1 MKGTLL
7 SLGSQWTVGEQ
18 IGHGGFGRVYEAWS
32 GETYAAV
39 KFVPKAGGD
48 RELLFVDLGGARNVV
63 SIIDHGEHD
72 DFWVLVMPRADLSLR
87 ELLDKSGAL
96 ELGDGLDVVRDV
108 LDALSDLDGR
118 VVHRDLKP
126 ENVIRLDGRWC
137 LADFG
142 IARYA
147 EASTAPDTQK
157 FAMSPPYAAPERWR
171 NEHAT
176 IAADIYALG
185 IIAYEILSGRRPF
198 EGTIEQ
204 LRDQHLHTDA
214 PALRGVPTPLEAL
227 VEECL
232 YKAANARPRPA
243 NARQRLERVNQP
255 PATDGLAQLEAANRA
270 EVGRRAEQARRESEA
285 QTEDDRRK
293 ALDKSARQS
302 IGRIVGQLREAIASA
317 ASAATAQGGTEKWTI
332 RLNQATL
339 SFSLSSDQVWVNRHD
354 HSHAVPVFD
363 VVTSGTLTLSI
374 PQNRYGYRGR
384 SHSLWFCDAQVAG
397 EYRWFE
403 TAFMKMALMGN
414 QPSEVPFA
422 LNPGPEA
429 TAAIGPGLME
439 YQAAWPFTPLTI
451 GELDDFINRWSSWFA
466 AAAQG
471 QLNIPGTMPERDPNG
486 SWRRA

>member
-1 MKGTLL
+1 MKGALL
-7 SLGSQWTVGEQ
+7 SLGSQWRVGEQ

-32 GETYAAV
+32 GETPAAV

-48 RELLFVDLGGARNVV
+48 RELLFVDLDGARNVV

-72 DFWVLVMPRADLSLR
+72 DSWVLVMPRADLSLR

-96 ELGDGLDVVRDV
+96 ELGDGLDVLRDV

-126 ENVIRLDGRWC
+126 ENVLRLDGRWC

-185 IIAYEILSGRRPF
+185 IIAYEILIGRRPF

-204 LRDQHLHTDA
+204 LRDQHLHTDV

-232 YKAANARPRPA
+232 YKAADARPRPA

-255 PATDGLAQLEAANRA
+255 STTGGLAQLEAANRA
-270 EVGRRAEQARRESEA
+270 EVGRRTEQARRESEA

-317 ASAATAQGGTEKWTI
+317 ASAAAAQGGTDKWTI
-332 RLNQATL
+332 ELNRATL
-339 SFSLSSDQVWVNRHD
+339 SFSLSSDPVRVNRQG
-354 HSHAVPVFD
+354 HSHAAPVFD
-363 VVTSGTLTLSI
+363 VVTCGKLTLSI

-422 LNPGPEA
+422 LNPGREA

-439 YQAAWPFTPLTI
+439 YQAAWPFTPLTV
-451 GELDDFINRWSSWFA
+451 GELDDFISRWSSWFA
-466 AAAQG
+466 AAAQR

>member
-7 SLGSQWTVGEQ
+7 SLDSQWTVGEQ

-32 GETYAAV
+32 DEESAAV

-48 RELLFVDLGGARNVV
+48 RELLFVDLDGARNVV
-63 SIIDHGEHD
+63 PILDHGEHD
-72 DFWVLVMPRADLSLR
+72 DYWVLVMPRADLSLR
-87 ELLDKSGAL
+87 EMFDKSGKL
-96 ELGDGLDVVRDV
+96 ELGDGLEVLKDV

-126 ENVIRLDGRWC
+126 ENVLRLDGRWC

-176 IAADIYALG
+176 IAVDIYALG
-185 IIAYEILSGRRPF
+185 IIAYEILSGQRPF

-204 LRDQHLHTDA
+204 LRDQHLHTDP
-214 PALRGVPTPLEAL
+214 PALKGVPTLEAL

-232 YKAANARPRPA
+232 YKAADSRPRPA
-243 NARQRLERVNQP
+243 NARHRLERVNQP
-255 PATDGLAQLEAANRA
+255 PVAGGLAQLEAANRA

-302 IGRIVGQLREAIASA
+302 IGRIVGELREAIVSA
-317 ASAATAQGGTEKWTI
+317 ASAAAAQGGTDKWTI
-332 RLNQATL
+332 KLNKATL
-339 SFSLSSDQVWVNRHD
+339 SFSLSSDPVRASRQGP
-354 HSHAVPVFD
+354 SHAAPVFD
-363 VVTSGTLTLSI
+363 VVTRGKLTLSI

-429 TAAIGPGLME
+429 AAAIGPGVME
-439 YQAAWPFTPLTI
+439 YEAAWPFTPLTV
-451 GELDDFINRWSSWFA
+451 GELGDFINRWTSWFA
-466 AAAQG
+466 TAAQG
-471 QLNIPGTMPERDPNG
+471 QLNTPGTMPERDPNG

>member
-1 MKGTLL
+1 MKGTVL
-7 SLGSQWTVGEQ
+7 SLGSQWTVGDQ
-18 IGHGGFGRVYEAWS
+18 IGHGGFGRVYEAWAAEAS
-32 GETYAAV
+32 AAV

-48 RELLFVDLGGARNVV
+48 RELLFVDLDGARYVV
-63 SIIDHGEHD
+63 PIIDHGEHGD
-72 DFWVLVMPRADLSLR
+72 YWVLVMPRADLSLR
-87 ELLDKSGAL
+87 DLLDKSATL
-96 ELGDGLDVVRDV
+96 ELGEGLDVLKDV

-126 ENVIRLDGRWC
+126 ENVLRLDGHWC

-157 FAMSPPYAAPERWR
+157 LAMSPPYAAPERWR

-185 IIAYEILSGRRPF
+185 IIAYELLSGQRPF
-198 EGTIEQ
+198 EGTVEE
-204 LRDQHLHTDA
+204 LRHQHLHTDA
-214 PALRGVPTPLEAL
+214 PALKGIPTPLEAL

-232 YKAANARPRPA
+232 YKAADARPRPA

-255 PATDGLAQLEAANRA
+255 PATGGLAQLEAANRA
-270 EVGRRAEQARRESEA
+270 EVGRRAEQARQESEA
-285 QTEDDRRK
+285 QTEDDRRR

-302 IGRIVGQLREAIASA
+302 VGRIVDELQQAILSA
-317 ASAATAQGGTEKWTI
+317 ASAAAAQGGAESWAIK
-332 RLNQATL
+332 LNQATL
-339 SFSLSSDQVWVNRHD
+339 SFSLSSGPTPISRRTD
-354 HSHAVPVFD
+354 SPAAPAFD
-363 VVTSGTLTLSI
+363 VVTCGKLILNI

-403 TAFMKMALMGN
+403 TAFMKMALMGS

-429 TAAIGPGLME
+429 AAAVGPGLME
-439 YQAAWPFTPLTI
+439 YQAAWPFTPLTV
-451 GELDDFINRWSSWFA
+451 GELDDFIGRWSSWFA

-486 SWRRA
+486 SWRRS